1 MLSFIPIILSI
12 HGMNEPGTEKKKQ
25 KTDNRDIQC
34 INTYVVE
41 LGYNLQTTRLFANI
55 SSIGV

>member
-1 MLSFIPIILSI
+1 
-12 HGMNEPGTEKKKQ
+12 MNEPGTEKKKQ
-25 KTDNRDIQC
+25 KTDNIDIQC
-34 INTYVVE
+34 INTYIAE